1 MIKRIISKIKE
12 IRIRRSSMAYAAYLR
27 KCGVVI
33 GEGTYFQN
41 PKYTEIDITRP
52 SLVTIGRN
60 CFFNKY
66 VEFHTHDWVSHV
78 FLHSGREMVNSSGP
92 ITIGD
97 NVAFGRHVTVL
108 KNVTIGDNCF
118 IASHSLVT
126 KSIPANSIAAG
137 IPAKVIMTLE
147 EYYQK
152 RFAVR
157 EEEAFVYA
165 RSILDRF
172 GRVPVPADFREEF
185 PLFVSGGEVDSYS
198 ELPIRF
204 QLGPSYERYTR
215 EHKAKYNSFHS
226 FLKAAGID
234 VKA

>member
-1 MIKRIISKIKE
+1 MIRRVISKIKE
-12 IRIRRSSMAYAAYLR
+12 LRIRRSSSSYADYLR
-27 KCGVVI
+27 KCGITV
-33 GEGTYFQN
+33 GEGTYFQD
-41 PKYTEIDITRP
+41 PKYTEIDTTRP
-52 SLVTIGRN
+52 SLVTIGKN

-78 FLHSGREMVNSSGP
+78 FLHSGREMINSSGP
-92 ITIGD
+92 ISIGD

-118 IASHSLVT
+118 IAAHSLVT
-126 KSIPANSIAAG
+126 KSIPANSVAAG

-152 RFAVR
+152 RLAVR
-157 EEEAFVYA
+157 EEEAFAYA
-165 RSILDRF
+165 RSIIDRF
-172 GRVPVPADFREEF
+172 ERIPAPADFREEF
-185 PLFVSGGEVDSYS
+185 PLFVSGDEVDSYP
-198 ELPIRF
+198 EIPIKF
-204 QLGPSYERYTR
+204 QLGPSYERYVR
-215 EHKAKYNSFHS
+215 EHKAKYDSLQS